1 MTQPWHRKLQGLEI
15 RWVRPEA
22 HCRPGVESAHLAYHL
37 QFRDLVAIGKRHVI
51 FLTTTSDP
59 HLQTRRERVHYRHTN
74 AVQPT
79 REAIIFQRKFAPGME
94 TRQDDFHTRHL
105 LLRMQVH
112 GHTTPIVFQSQR
124 ATPKEG

>member
-1 MTQPWHRKLQGLEI
+1 MTQSWDGKLRGLKI
-15 RWVRPEA
+15 CGIRPETY
-22 HCRPGVESAHLAYHL
+22 CRPGMEPAHLAYHL

-79 REAIIFQRKFAPGME
+79 REAIIFQRKFSPGME
-94 TRQDDFHTRHL
+94 ARQDD
-105 LLRMQVH
+105 
-112 GHTTPIVFQSQR
+112 
-124 ATPKEG
+124 